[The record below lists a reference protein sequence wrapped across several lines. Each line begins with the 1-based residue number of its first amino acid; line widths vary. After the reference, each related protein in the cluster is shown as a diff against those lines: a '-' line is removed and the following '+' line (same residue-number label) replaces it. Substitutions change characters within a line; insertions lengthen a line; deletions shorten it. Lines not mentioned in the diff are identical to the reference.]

1 MPSMNYLSTFKAG
14 LVRNY
19 GRYARW
25 LPAPRNLGAHARSV
39 VAKLKDLAP
48 YAAIEL
54 ILPGGSVLALL
65 LWLYRRPKKVVAFP
79 TNEILSL
86 L

>member
-1 MPSMNYLSTFKAG
+1 MPSMNSISTFNAG
-14 LVRNY
+14 LVRTY

-25 LPAPRNLGAHARSV
+25 LQAPRNLCAHARAV

-65 LWLYRRPKKVVAFP
+65 LWLYRRQKRVASFP
-79 TNEILSL
+79 TNDILSL

>member
-1 MPSMNYLSTFKAG
+1 MPSMNSLSTFNAG

-25 LPAPRNLGAHARSV
+25 LPAPRKLGAHARAV
-39 VAKLKDLAP
+39 VAKLKILAP

-65 LWLYRRPKKVVAFP
+65 LWLYRRPKKTAIFP
-79 TNEILSL
+79 TSEILSL

>member
-1 MPSMNYLSTFKAG
+1 MNSISSFNAR
-14 LVRNY
+14 LVRTY
-19 GRYARW
+19 GRFTRW
-25 LPAPRNLGAHARSV
+25 LPAPRRFGAHARTV

-65 LWLYRRPKKVVAFP
+65 LWLYRRPKRVATFP